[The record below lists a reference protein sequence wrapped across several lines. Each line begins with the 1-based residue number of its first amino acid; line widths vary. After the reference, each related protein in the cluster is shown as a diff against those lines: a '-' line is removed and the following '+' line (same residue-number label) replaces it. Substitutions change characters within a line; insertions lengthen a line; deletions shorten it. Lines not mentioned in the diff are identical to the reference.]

1 MERRPHDRN
10 LSESLQP
17 LIELDEHVLVQK
29 MEQALHAV
37 SELKA
42 QGKRVLI
49 YVRENLTATTLNE
62 KMRASGLNSH
72 EVATIWTKAE
82 CGRIIYNFNDAKH
95 PTDAVIT
102 TFATLKTLG
111 PKFYGACHRGII
123 LEIAD
128 DLEDFVLA
136 TRALNSIGQTQ
147 AVEWTTYYVR
157 DTVDMVRD
165 LAMAQKAVSAIT
177 RNPAMYP
184 DIKGDLRG
192 ILAFYE
198 VALRMGNVVSRYPR
212 NRVHWSYM
220 ETEEIKREGK
230 FESQSNM
237 KLDLTFIGLFYFAVA
252 KFLEENPAAASKFKK
267 GTMARIAK
275 SWKPEQDLT
284 MNHVNLKLPA
294 IEDGVVLY
302 NYVKDGYK
310 QQL

>member
-29 MEQALHAV
+29 MEQALNAV

-82 CGRIIYNFNDAKH
+82 CGRIIYNFNDAKY

-220 ETEEIKREGK
+220 ETEEIKREG
-230 FESQSNM
+230 
-237 KLDLTFIGLFYFAVA
+237 LFYFAVA
-252 KFLEENPAAASKFKK
+252 KFLKENPAAASMFKK
-267 GTMARIAK
+267 STMVRIAK

-284 MNHVNLKLPA
+284 MDHVNLKLPA